1 MPRKKK
7 PPISIIEQIKKLQN
21 AKIADNKKY
30 VLKTN
35 IMNTMRLKI
44 LNSV

>member
-7 PPISIIEQIKKLQN
+7 PPISIIEQIKNYKMQKLQTT
-21 AKIADNKKY
+21 KKY